1 MWLNLLVLLMLVLI
15 TFFQSLQGLFAAMI
29 LLVLSVISSVVAFGF
44 YEDLHKGLIA
54 QWLPGEGQAVSLMVL
69 FLVTLLVLRVVLDT
83 AIKGNVLLP
92 QRANRIGGGILG
104 FFAAMVMTGTAVTA
118 IQMLPFD
125 QEVLGFSR
133 AQVVGGRLVTRGV
146 WFGADRF
153 AVGLAGT
160 ILDGSLTAKT
170 PRSGTFEDIH
180 PDLLADV
187 DARRSAG
194 VPAPQK
200 PNAVSLSVE
209 QVWSP
214 EKVMGSDGKTPIN
227 PESGRK
233 FLAVRVNLGGDL
245 PPAFTPQQMRMV
257 GVRANRVEQYI
268 LKAASAEND
277 VPVEMPPLS
286 RYGSASGTMNLV
298 YEIPAVYGTA
308 PNKAWYVTFNGE
320 GMGEVTESQLKEQS
334 APALSTPGA
343 ATSAEPK
350 KDAKPAAPPKP
361 QVKNPLGRTH
371 GADVTDQP
379 IVSEDWPLGLS
390 VASNEIAGGAEL
402 VSSRLKDGHI
412 VLQMSKT
419 STSKIIGFV
428 SRFEVPKG
436 MKLVQVPLHRV
447 SPGSLMGQAIDFAV
461 RTLQQQWALLDD
473 AGGQYLPAGAVA
485 IASVG
490 GAEMLEIQ
498 YHVNPE
504 NLVAG
509 HTLTKWRRISDADLK
524 SPDAKLFFLYLVPPG
539 KHVISFDTG
548 RQKVDLDLK
557 VE

>member
-44 YEDLHKGLIA
+44 YEDLYKGLIA
-54 QWLPGEGQAVSLMVL
+54 QWLPAEGQAVSLMVL

-125 QEVLGFSR
+125 REVLGFAR
-133 AQVVGGRLVTRGV
+133 HEAVNGRLLTHGV

-160 ILDGSLTAKT
+160 ILDGSLTGKT

-194 VPAPQK
+194 VPSVSK

-209 QVWSP
+209 QAWSAD
-214 EKVMGSDGKTPIN
+214 KVMSADGKTPIN

-233 FLAVRVNLGGDL
+233 FLAVRANLGGDL
-245 PPAFTPQQMRMV
+245 PQAFTPLQMRMV
-257 GVRANRVEQYI
+257 GVRANRVEQYT
-268 LKAASAEND
+268 LKAAGTDNE
-277 VPVEMPPLS
+277 VPIEVQPLEK
-286 RYGSASGTMNLV
+286 YGPKTGTMNLV
-298 YEIPAVYGTA
+298 FEIPNNTS
-308 PNKAWYVTFNGE
+308 PWYVTFNGE
-320 GMGEVTESQLKEQS
+320 GMGEITESQLKEQS
-334 APALSTPGA
+334 APALSTPAGA
-343 ATSAEPK
+343 TPAEPK
-350 KDAKPAAPPKP
+350 KDEKPAPAAAKPP
-361 QVKNPLGRTH
+361 VKNPAGRTH
-371 GADVTDQP
+371 GADVADQP
-379 IVSEDWPLGLS
+379 YVSEDWPLGIS
-390 VASNEIAGGAEL
+390 VANNQIAGGAEL
-402 VSSRLKDGHI
+402 VGSRLKDGHI

-419 STSKIIGFV
+419 SKAKIVGFV

-461 RTLQQQWALLDD
+461 RTLQQQWTLLDD
-473 AGGQYLPAGAVA
+473 AGGQYMPVGAAA

-490 GAEMLEIQ
+490 GEELLEIQ

-504 NLVAG
+504 NLISG
-509 HTLTKWRRISDADLK
+509 HTLVKWRRISDADLK
-524 SPDAKLFFLYLVPPG
+524 NPDAKLFFLYLVPPG
-539 KHVISFDTG
+539 KHIINFDTG

>member
-29 LLVLSVISSVVAFGF
+29 LLVLSVISSIVAFGF
-44 YEDLHKGLIA
+44 YEDLYKGLIA
-54 QWLPGEGQAVSLMVL
+54 QWLPAEGQAVSLMVL

-92 QRANRIGGGILG
+92 LRANQIGGGILG
-104 FFAAMVMTGTAVTA
+104 FFCAMVMTGTTVTA

-125 QEVLGFSR
+125 REVLGLAR
-133 AQVVGGRLVTRGV
+133 AEAVNGRLVTRGV
-146 WFGADRF
+146 WFGVDRF
-153 AVGLAGT
+153 ALGLAGT
-160 ILDGSLTAKT
+160 ILDGSLTGKT
-170 PRSGTFEDIH
+170 PRSGTFEDVH

-194 VPAPQK
+194 VPAVSK

-214 EKVMGSDGKTPIN
+214 DKVMGSDGKTPIN

-233 FLAVRVNLGGDL
+233 FMAMRVNLGGEL
-245 PPAFTPQQMRMV
+245 PPAFTPLQMRLV
-257 GVRANRVEQYI
+257 GVRANRVEQYT
-268 LKAASAEND
+268 LKAASTENE
-277 VPVEMPPLS
+277 VPVEMPPLN
-286 RYGSASGTMNLV
+286 RYMTPTGAMNLV
-298 YEIPAVYGTA
+298 YEIPSVYGTA
-308 PNKAWYVTFNGE
+308 PNKAWYVTFNSE
-320 GMGEVTESQLKEQS
+320 GMGEIAESQLKEQS
-334 APALSTPGA
+334 APALSTPAGA
-343 ATSAEPK
+343 TPAEPK
-350 KDAKPAAPPKP
+350 KDEKPAPVAKP
-361 QVKNPLGRTH
+361 QVKNPAGRTH
-371 GADVTDQP
+371 GADVSDQP
-379 IVSEDWPLGLS
+379 YVSEDWPLGIS
-390 VASNEIAGGAEL
+390 VANNEIAGGAEL

-419 STSKIIGFV
+419 SKAKIVGFV

-436 MKLVQVPLHRV
+436 QKLVQVPLHRV

-473 AGGQYLPAGAVA
+473 AGGQYLPVGAVA

-490 GAEMLEIQ
+490 GEELLEIQ
-498 YHVNPE
+498 YHVNQE
-504 NLVAG
+504 NLVSG
-509 HTLTKWRRISDADLK
+509 HTLVKWRRISDTDLK
-524 SPDAKLFFLYLVPPG
+524 NPDAKLYFLYLVPPG
-539 KHVISFDTG
+539 KHIIKFDTG
-548 RQKVDLDLK
+548 RQAVDLDLK